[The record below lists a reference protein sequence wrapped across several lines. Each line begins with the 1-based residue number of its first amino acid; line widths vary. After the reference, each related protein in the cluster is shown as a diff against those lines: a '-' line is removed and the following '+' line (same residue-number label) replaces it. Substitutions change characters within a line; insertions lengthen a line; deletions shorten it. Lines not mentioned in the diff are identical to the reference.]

1 MRKIAV
7 FLAHDV
13 IQDIIEGK
21 NKGRS
26 KELSILMR
34 RVDDDKETNSKNQ
47 MQFVTN
53 TSNIFRAIWLA
64 NPDSNINQLQKLL
77 SYTRIIPVG
86 FADFKNE
93 KEVIKETVRIV
104 KTLSKNKNGK

>member
-1 MRKIAV
+1 MKKVCI
-7 FLAHDV
+7 FIAHDV
-13 IQDIIEGK
+13 IKDIIEGK
-21 NKGRS
+21 NKGKS

-34 RVDDDKETNSKNQ
+34 RMDDDKKTNSKNQ

-77 SYTRIIPVG
+77 SYIRIIPIG

-93 KEVIKETVRIV
+93 KEVIKETIRIV
-104 KTLSKNKNGK
+104 NTLSKK